1 MLNKDKCIVDLFSK
15 LFSIQLKS
23 IHKQKKHFLIFI
35 VTFILT
41 KKNFTDFLIVKIKNN
56 KR

>member
-1 MLNKDKCIVDLFSK
+1 MYVDLFSK

-35 VTFILT
+35 VTFILP
-41 KKNFTDFLIVKIKNN
+41 KKIFTDFLIIKN
-56 KR
+56 KK

>member
-1 MLNKDKCIVDLFSK
+1 MLNKDKCIMDLFSK